1 MNEKSGG
8 KLNPLLIYPESTTTN
23 GTELLAFKRGAFIG
37 EKRVRP
43 IVAVQ
48 DPDAPMSIAQGG
60 FITSISDI
68 LPIILVNLSW
78 LGFFRI
84 QFKVLPDFEPN
95 EFLFKTHADKGKE
108 RW

>member
-23 GTELLAFKRGAFIG
+23 GTELIAFKRGAFIG

-60 FITSISDI
+60 FVTSINDI
-68 LPIILVNLSW
+68 LPIIFLNLSW
-78 LGFFRI
+78 LGVQRI
-84 QFKVLPDFEPN
+84 KF
-95 EFLFKTHADKGKE
+95 
-108 RW
+108 